1 MKSSLLSIL
10 FLCSFLYAQYSGNLI
25 HLNVNQD
32 TVNYSDTLGVWKKE
46 VTEYSSY
53 SSQYIDIVRTPDSLY
68 FFKRYLYDHEY
79 FLGYYGVD
87 IVNPESGY
95 RETIS
100 SFSAMDVLGLYY
112 LPFNIYEIEQG
123 FWIFDDVFGNGFLSK
138 SDSIYVT
145 DFAQEY
151 LYHISG
157 KVDSLYFVIWND
169 NFDLKFMLV
178 SLAESPRVDTS
189 SGIRLNFEYGDK
201 PVQIEHFA
209 DNLYFIQTKDS
220 LKLYAFQGDS
230 FHYIKTVLPNV
241 FYTNIYFN
249 QNHLYAYDEYK
260 LTKHTLNLVDTT
272 FSEGQVILKGDIYV
286 DRNYKYAVKIDGDS
300 LYLFDI
306 PSETI
311 LKSWDIS
318 RCKRCFKPLIDYPD
332 IYFHNTT
339 VITGITRNEPIP
351 RNALLVTAYPNPFNS
366 SIVFQ
371 FENHV
376 ATNVEIKIFDIH
388 GKLVKQFDPNELV
401 NTSKVIWRPDALS
414 SGVYFVR
421 IKKGSQTQVIKTFYI
436 K

>member
-1 MKSSLLSIL
+1 M
-10 FLCSFLYAQYSGNLI
+10 
-25 HLNVNQD
+25 D
-32 TVNYSDTLGVWKKE
+32 TTVIDE
-46 VTEYSSY
+46 VTKQLKTLPNELS
-53 SSQYIDIVRTPDSLY
+53 R
-68 FFKRYLYDHEY
+68 R
-79 FLGYYGVD
+79 
-87 IVNPESGY
+87 
-95 RETIS
+95 
-100 SFSAMDVLGLYY
+100 GLT
-112 LPFNIYEIEQG
+112 F
-123 FWIFDDVFGNGFLSK
+123 
-138 SDSIYVT
+138 T
-145 DFAQEY
+145 RA
-151 LYHISG
+151 
-157 KVDSLYFVIWND
+157 
-169 NFDLKFMLV
+169 
-178 SLAESPRVDTS
+178 SPRSPGS
-189 SGIRLNFEYGDK
+189 STVALWGRRPPPGRCPAN
-201 PVQIEHFA
+201 
-209 DNLYFIQTKDS
+209 

-249 QNHLYAYDEYK
+249 PNHLYAYDEYK
-260 LTKHTLNLVDTT
+260 LVKHPLNLADTT

-300 LYLFDI
+300 LDLFDI

-339 VITGITRNEPIP
+339 VITGITRDEPIP
-351 RNALLVTAYPNPFNS
+351 RNALLVKAYPNPFNA

-376 ATNVEIKIFDIH
+376 ANNIEIKIFDIH

-421 IKKGSQTQVIKTFYI
+421 IKKGSQTEVIKAFYI